1 VAEQR
6 VVWRRVAFAGC
17 GCLLLVAALA
27 GALVAYNWRA
37 ISASLQRNSAAMT
50 ELMGIQRTLM
60 QRYGTVDVS
69 ARWATGASYSIKHGK
84 GRSGGT
90 RLVVTLVNPPFLN
103 GMELDAA
110 EDKAREIALVVR
122 SGLRDP
128 GAAPNIDIVLA
139 KQVRVGV
146 RVTNRRVFRFS
157 AEDLA
162 AVAATPVPSE

>member
-1 VAEQR
+1 MAEQR

-27 GALVAYNWRA
+27 AALVAYNWRA

-69 ARWATGASYSIKHGK
+69 ARWVTGASYSIKEGK

-110 EDKAREIALVVR
+110 GDKAREIALVVR

-128 GAAPNIDIVLA
+128 SAAPSIDIVLA
-139 KQVRVGV
+139 KKVSVGV
-146 RVTNRRVFRFS
+146 SISNRRVFHFS
-157 AEDLA
+157 AEDLEAVGASPA
-162 AVAATPVPSE
+162 AR